1 MKKMKV
7 LITFLFLWTTTMM
20 YCVNWR
26 CCLLPWLKQTV
37 KKNNKELQRR
47 LDSGDIELVVLPT
60 AVRTALALPAVP
72 SVSSETLPI
81 KRHSSDSDLVVVSA
95 GHFSEDERSE
105 SQGIVV
111 REGTPWQKA
120 ASFSRQS
127 KLASFAGQEV
137 SRTPPLPQA
146 KTQQANLDSLGILRV
161 PSNSPVDNEGVD
173 RNLGASGWEML
184 EVGSDESLGEAV
196 LNSKT
201 RFRHLSS
208 VSSDESV
215 EPLVVSLSKSD
226 NGVQTE
232 NNRVKFV

>member
-60 AVRTALALPAVP
+60 AVRTALALPVVP
-72 SVSSETLPI
+72 ERSKTPI
-81 KRHSSDSDLVVVSA
+81 IPRNNSDLDIIVSA
-95 GHFSEDERSE
+95 ENFPNDEQELSRD
-105 SQGIVV
+105 
-111 REGTPWQKA
+111 GTPWQKA
-120 ASFSRQS
+120 ASVSQPS
-127 KLASFAGQEV
+127 KFAPFAGLEV

-146 KTQQANLDSLGILRV
+146 ETQQANLDSLGILRV

-184 EVGSDESLGEAV
+184 KVGSDESLGEAV